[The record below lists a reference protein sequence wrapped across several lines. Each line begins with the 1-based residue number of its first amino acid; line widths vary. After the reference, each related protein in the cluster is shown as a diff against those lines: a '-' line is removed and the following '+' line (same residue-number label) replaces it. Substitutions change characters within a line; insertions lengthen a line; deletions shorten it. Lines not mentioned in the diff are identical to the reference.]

1 MSIYKASNLQPHL
14 QEVDVEQNNTF
25 SCQVNTSGTP
35 VYAYKMDILSIDG
48 EKEIYKGNAV
58 ELATPIEN
66 KEFLDI
72 PNINKQATGMHD
84 LDNGKDYQWKVR
96 TYEAP
101 ISSTQQP
108 QTLVCSRFLT
118 GSTKYVIWTNNSDQ
132 ILMNRW
138 VEFSTIGTNQ
148 LMPPPIP
155 NSDNMVLPQEGET
168 FIERKQISWVEK
180 ELGWDKNFTKIEL
193 EGEFTYN
200 YINGTEFKIFQCSD
214 KHTVNSIFVDPN
226 DEIKLG
232 CFIEIYRA
240 RTLIESRRKIVGYSN
255 DTGEIRVQQPFSAIP
270 QNGDTYKIYEYDLVN
285 KEYKEIVFED
295 VSNKIGGE
303 GIVDSTNFKVITN
316 CWDNNLKQLF
326 IQPNINIKT
335 DETNPNEIVFD
346 NDGVRLDI
354 VKRESSSVIPRK
366 ITDITFNKLD
376 NTQWLLSYFNDTDS
390 AKNVVITPKTY
401 YKVYSDFMD
410 SSPNG
415 VFYARKTPEVIM
427 KLRDSSTNT
436 ITEYTPINQN
446 KRVKIQ
452 PNSFIEKTSEGFL
465 DNYYLEAYN
474 RRGDKLNLVG
484 SEETKNL
491 IVDYNLNL
499 GMVYL
504 QDDFEFTE
512 SFPSLDTTCSFK
524 LYKNNDEINFTGI
537 NNTFLS
543 CELNDNIYTVVLSK
557 NILINQYDIIKI
569 YLEGL
574 LISKEVKILSV
585 DQSSDDE
592 TIITFSADDIKHDN
606 VVAKGDTYLL
616 FDSTGKSEK
625 YFNQLSNYFELFYGW
640 RDVEFKRDWVS
651 ENNTLIKYYQYSLY
665 DSDNMLI
672 GQSEEKYDTQ
682 LLWEFKGFDSGSNNG
697 ALPPTP
703 PIIFPSKYTVELK
716 IVDIYDKVF
725 IQKQNFSIYYKVE
738 RGYIPLQIEEVCQE
752 HAVKVV
758 PTVPAKVV
766 STHLLD
772 EDEKIDLYTATS
784 INISDN
790 ALAIPEGYCLNYTQ
804 VAGSESG
811 IELPQDFSCYFE
823 FKLGT
828 DKNSFLKNNL
838 TSAKETTI
846 AKFVHNVVKINQYN
860 EEEIVPEELEIRI
873 GSANK
878 FYWDDTTNK
887 YTINPNYMKIRVYN
901 LDAADPT
908 TPLPCFSNGD
918 NYFSIIENDE
928 LQEFADI
935 TDVSFALQ
943 KAIENDDKY
952 QIVEQLPYEN
962 AEKGKYYIPI
972 SESGDNGIIYRAEH
986 IYLYDGAYYILQ
998 VNRDYVY
1005 LENLNQMDDATYD
1018 NLEVPEILRGEN
1030 GEILWSVQSSDEEKN
1045 KWIDAKYITQT
1056 NIDLLSKKWFK
1067 LYLTGKTQ
1075 NNIEDI
1081 HCTIKISN
1089 ERG

>member
-101 ISSTQQP
+101 VSSTQQP

-118 GSTKYVIWTNNSDQ
+118 GSTRYVIWTNNSDQ

-232 CFIEIYRA
+232 CFVEIYRA

-376 NTQWLLSYFNDTDS
+376 NTQWLLSYF
-390 AKNVVITPKTY
+390 
-401 YKVYSDFMD
+401 F
-410 SSPNG
+410 
-415 VFYARKTPEVIM
+415 
-427 KLRDSSTNT
+427 
-436 ITEYTPINQN
+436 
-446 KRVKIQ
+446 
-452 PNSFIEKTSEGFL
+452 
-465 DNYYLEAYN
+465 
-474 RRGDKLNLVG
+474 
-484 SEETKNL
+484 
-491 IVDYNLNL
+491 
-499 GMVYL
+499 
-504 QDDFEFTE
+504 FE
-512 SFPSLDTTCSFK
+512 C
-524 LYKNNDEINFTGI
+524 G
-537 NNTFLS
+537 
-543 CELNDNIYTVVLSK
+543 
-557 NILINQYDIIKI
+557 
-569 YLEGL
+569 
-574 LISKEVKILSV
+574 
-585 DQSSDDE
+585 
-592 TIITFSADDIKHDN
+592 
-606 VVAKGDTYLL
+606 
-616 FDSTGKSEK
+616 
-625 YFNQLSNYFELFYGW
+625 
-640 RDVEFKRDWVS
+640 
-651 ENNTLIKYYQYSLY
+651 
-665 DSDNMLI
+665 
-672 GQSEEKYDTQ
+672 
-682 LLWEFKGFDSGSNNG
+682 
-697 ALPPTP
+697 
-703 PIIFPSKYTVELK
+703 
-716 IVDIYDKVF
+716 
-725 IQKQNFSIYYKVE
+725 
-738 RGYIPLQIEEVCQE
+738 
-752 HAVKVV
+752 
-758 PTVPAKVV
+758 
-766 STHLLD
+766 
-772 EDEKIDLYTATS
+772 
-784 INISDN
+784 
-790 ALAIPEGYCLNYTQ
+790 
-804 VAGSESG
+804 
-811 IELPQDFSCYFE
+811 
-823 FKLGT
+823 
-828 DKNSFLKNNL
+828 
-838 TSAKETTI
+838 
-846 AKFVHNVVKINQYN
+846 
-860 EEEIVPEELEIRI
+860 
-873 GSANK
+873 
-878 FYWDDTTNK
+878 
-887 YTINPNYMKIRVYN
+887 
-901 LDAADPT
+901 
-908 TPLPCFSNGD
+908 
-918 NYFSIIENDE
+918 
-928 LQEFADI
+928 
-935 TDVSFALQ
+935 
-943 KAIENDDKY
+943 
-952 QIVEQLPYEN
+952 
-962 AEKGKYYIPI
+962 
-972 SESGDNGIIYRAEH
+972 
-986 IYLYDGAYYILQ
+986 
-998 VNRDYVY
+998 
-1005 LENLNQMDDATYD
+1005 
-1018 NLEVPEILRGEN
+1018 
-1030 GEILWSVQSSDEEKN
+1030 
-1045 KWIDAKYITQT
+1045 
-1056 NIDLLSKKWFK
+1056 
-1067 LYLTGKTQ
+1067 
-1075 NNIEDI
+1075 
-1081 HCTIKISN
+1081 
-1089 ERG
+1089 